1 MSNVRTNTWIGLFVL
16 AVFFLGLAVGVI
28 ATPWFGL
35 GPPMGRISG
44 PGRPGALA
52 PPIGSPP
59 MTERLIERLSRSIE
73 LTDDQTD
80 RLSELFD
87 LRRDRAREIGRSMR
101 ERFERERETFRTAL
115 SEILTAEQ
123 MDQFESEIVR
133 IDEKRRRRDGRP
145 ERGRLDRRPER
156 GRLDRRPERDQ
167 IPRP

>member
-16 AVFFLGLAVGVI
+16 AVFFLGLAVGAI
-28 ATPWFGL
+28 ATPWLGL

-44 PGRPGALA
+44 PGRPARPLG
-52 PPIGSPP
+52 PPP

-73 LTDDQTD
+73 LTEDQTD

-101 ERFERERETFRTAL
+101 ERFDRERETFRTAL
-115 SEILTAEQ
+115 REILTAEQ

-133 IDEKRRRRDGRP
+133 IDEERRRLNRRPERGRRDGRP
-145 ERGRLDRRPER
+145 ERGRLDP
-156 GRLDRRPERDQ
+156 RPERDQ